1 MSDDLVQAL
10 VRDLVA
16 QRLKQ
21 PSQRPPALQS
31 SVRKRVRLR
40 RLPTRVF
47 ISFDFSEMRFE
58 AIALGRQLQQS
69 PRFDVQNWSL
79 KEAAPERL
87 WPLTAEKR
95 LNRSDVM
102 VIVVD
107 GNTWRAKGVLIEVR
121 LARALGVP
129 IRQIYPARCA
139 RPTRLPA
146 PSSPANRWTH
156 DNLKALINVPR
167 RRAA

>member
-1 MSDDLVQAL
+1 VSDDLVQAL

-16 QRLKQ
+16 QRRKQ
-21 PSQRPPALQS
+21 PSQRPPSIQPTAQ
-31 SVRKRVRLR
+31 KRVRLR

-47 ISFDFSEMRFE
+47 ISFDFSEMKFE
-58 AIALGRQLQQS
+58 ATALGRQLQQS

-87 WPLTAEKR
+87 WPITAEKR

-102 VIVVD
+102 VIVVNR
-107 GNTWRAKGVLIEVR
+107 NTWRAKGVLIEVR

-129 IRQIYPARCA
+129 VRQIYPARCS

-146 PSSPANRWTH
+146 PSSPATRWTH
-156 DNLKALINVPR
+156 DNLETLISVPR